1 MPLSFEERGEW
12 EMLFF
17 SKRLYKKKSIAPVM
31 NHIPSEDY
39 LAHSAQSESTV
50 VSSSICEHLNETTST
65 QFAGSDPNP
74 VVEHVPMDIADVIQN
89 DALALNIPSQ
99 QHQLRRWILLLP
111 GKCLRQWCLRHW

>member
-1 MPLSFEERGEW
+1 
-12 EMLFF
+12 
-17 SKRLYKKKSIAPVM
+17 M